1 MRVLKISKNIPMN
14 NNISYIVAALFFG
27 VICCYGHE
35 GAEYPPAVREALKEG
50 NFPENISKGKELEF
64 EVLTLS
70 SKVTNNTA
78 IEAHRG
84 HQEWDE
90 GKDLFPHTVAA
101 ATGHLR
107 LEDVPETQKEIKY
120 FTDGHIYK
128 VSTKIVEFTI
138 PSSARKFQIRVDLKI
153 SDKLVYESNS
163 EKSWVMLRNVFDDSA
178 FIIVNEERI
187 FIPCSVCLNA
197 QEGLQITT
205 PFRSYENESLNDFFD
220 GEVSWRWYGE
230 SYLIAQL
237 LVTEDKFGMNS
248 IKEKRAYLFN
258 VSKGQLH
265 NVDISA
271 LNSGEFGLVKDTQID
286 FDAEPIRL
294 TVMPARVSLDDST
307 EKNLLMRLK
316 PKER

>member
-1 MRVLKISKNIPMN
+1 MN
-14 NNISYIVAALFFG
+14 NKFSYIVAALFFG
-27 VICCYGHE
+27 MMCCYCHE
-35 GAEYPPAVREALKEG
+35 GAEYPPAVREALKKG
-50 NFPENISKGKELEF
+50 NLPDGVSKGKDLEF

-70 SKVTNNTA
+70 SKVTKNTR

-90 GKDLFPHTVAA
+90 GKNLFPHKVAA
-101 ATGHLR
+101 ITGHLGLR
-107 LEDVPETQKEIKY
+107 DVPETQKEIKY
-120 FTDGHIYK
+120 FADGHIYK

-138 PSSARKFQIRVDLKI
+138 PSSARRFQIRVDSKI

-178 FIIVNEERI
+178 FIIVNEEKI
-187 FIPCSVCLNA
+187 FVPCAVCLNA
-197 QEGLQITT
+197 QEGLQIAT
-205 PFRSYENESLNDFFD
+205 PFRSYESESLNDFFD

-258 VSKGQLH
+258 VSKSKLH

-271 LNSGEFGLVKDTQID
+271 LTSGEFGLVKDTEID
-286 FDAEPIRL
+286 FDAEPIKI
-294 TVMPARVSLDDST
+294 TVIPARVSLADST